1 MKGFTASIQ
10 AGKGI
15 QTVFTET
22 FVRHVVPPFS
32 SLSAY
37 SGRLFRSPFSNAS
50 TGKAIPY
57 RAIA

>member
-1 MKGFTASIQ
+1 M
-10 AGKGI
+10 
-15 QTVFTET
+15 
-22 FVRHVVPPFS
+22 VPPFS